1 MGVIVPLLWG
11 VNVVSFLAHRERE
24 MEAGVYCDYPQHHFH
39 VEIVPVGRGIIRGG
53 GVELSEFK

>member
-24 MEAGVYCDYPQHHFH
+24 MEAGVYCVYPQHHFH
-39 VEIVPVGRGIIRGG
+39 VEIVSACWARHHSGWRSRA
-53 GVELSEFK
+53 E